1 MLRHI
6 VQGLIQAFLINN
18 RFLHL
23 RSLKVGMFKLETL
36 DNMLKYLWTAGSLVP
51 FSQGSKV
58 PSAAIFASRVTTKK
72 VYSIGSQRLAVFKLF
87 PWPYHICKKSFKK
100 AVCHL
105 QNQKNA
111 GTKILLSF
119 FKIKISPQKLI

>member
-36 DNMLKYLWTAGSLVP
+36 DNMLKYL
-51 FSQGSKV
+51 
-58 PSAAIFASRVTTKK
+58 
-72 VYSIGSQRLAVFKLF
+72 
-87 PWPYHICKKSFKK
+87 
-100 AVCHL
+100 
-105 QNQKNA
+105 
-111 GTKILLSF
+111 
-119 FKIKISPQKLI
+119 